1 MQEHIDLQASVRGE
15 GPYLNEGQ
23 RIAEST
29 LTAIMGREAAYTGK
43 VITCDEA
50 LNSTQDLMPEVMEFA
65 EMKNPGVPV
74 PGRTPLERSDDT
86 RVTGG

>member
-1 MQEHIDLQASVRGE
+1 
-15 GPYLNEGQ
+15 
-23 RIAEST
+23 
-29 LTAIMGREAAYTGK
+29 
-43 VITCDEA
+43 
-50 LNSTQDLMPEVMEFA
+50 MPEVMEFA

>member
-1 MQEHIDLQASVRGE
+1 MNLQAAIRGE
-15 GPYLNEGQ
+15 DPYLNEGR

-43 VITCDEA
+43 VITFEDA
-50 LNSTQDLMPEVMEFA
+50 LNSDQDLMPEVMEFA
-65 EMKNPGVPV
+65 EMRKPGVPV
-74 PGRTPLERSDDT
+74 PGRTKFERSDDG